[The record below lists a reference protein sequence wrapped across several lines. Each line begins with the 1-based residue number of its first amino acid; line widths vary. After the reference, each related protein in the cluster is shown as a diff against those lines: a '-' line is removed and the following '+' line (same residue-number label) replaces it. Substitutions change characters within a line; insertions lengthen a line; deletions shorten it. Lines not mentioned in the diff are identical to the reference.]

1 MASGL
6 ATCSDTG
13 DRGRAPRAAVR
24 ANRTSY
30 TEQQQSST
38 RLDRR
43 PFCPYAPTREP
54 QPRDQPCTTSANV
67 RRYSGLRRSKIVA
80 RIEQALRECGAEI
93 LVRASPAIAPFELA
107 VKTPTG
113 DQRELVCYAFT
124 ASRLRRIG
132 MPLDKHRFQIGYGRG
147 SERCHQLY
155 FDPRGKKT
163 TLLFGVH
170 LEMGLFVGVD
180 PRMHSPTWF
189 PRSVEFKT
197 GDLEAARA
205 QRWHGWER
213 ERSDARLKV
222 WRPEESL
229 LTETVIA
236 FRPDQFLRYVEFE
249 RLASGLD
256 CGERCL
262 LSDRIEKGLSQGE
275 PRRSAPG
282 RHILEIQLGLPA
294 SDILNMVMGRIG
306 RE

>member
-1 MASGL
+1 MRRRDSRARGPHDSPIRIHGQDANGRPARTGL
-6 ATCSDTG
+6 LRLHSQRVPTSW
-13 DRGRAPRAAVR
+13 RAA
-24 ANRTSY
+24 
-30 TEQQQSST
+30 
-38 RLDRR
+38 DR
-43 PFCPYAPTREP
+43 
-54 QPRDQPCTTSANV
+54 
-67 RRYSGLRRSKIVA
+67 
-80 RIEQALRECGAEI
+80 
-93 LVRASPAIAPFELA
+93 
-107 VKTPTG
+107 
-113 DQRELVCYAFT
+113 
-124 ASRLRRIG
+124 
-132 MPLDKHRFQIGYGRG
+132 HRFQIMYGSG
-147 SERCHQLY
+147 SDRCHQLY

-197 GDLEAARA
+197 SDLEAARA

-213 ERSDARLKV
+213 ERSDARRKV
-222 WRPEESL
+222 RPEESL

-275 PRRSAPG
+275 ALDQRRATPS
-282 RHILEIQLGLPA
+282 
-294 SDILNMVMGRIG
+294 
-306 RE
+306 

>member
-1 MASGL
+1 M
-6 ATCSDTG
+6 
-13 DRGRAPRAAVR
+13 
-24 ANRTSY
+24 
-30 TEQQQSST
+30 
-38 RLDRR
+38 
-43 PFCPYAPTREP
+43 
-54 QPRDQPCTTSANV
+54 
-67 RRYSGLRRSKIVA
+67 RRYSGLRRSSIVA
-80 RIEQALRECGAEI
+80 RIEQALRECGADI
-93 LVRASPAIAPFELA
+93 LVRAVPTIAPFEFT

-113 DQRELVCYAFT
+113 DVRELVCYAFT
-124 ASRLRRIG
+124 AKWSRRAGGPPDR
-132 MPLDKHRFQIGYGRG
+132 HRFRIGYGSG
-147 SERCHQLY
+147 SDRCHQLY

-197 GDLEAARA
+197 SDLEAARA

-213 ERSDARLKV
+213 ERSDAKRDV
-222 WRPEESL
+222 RPEESL

-262 LSDRIEKGLSQGE
+262 LSDRFEKGLSQGE
-275 PRRSAPG
+275 ARRSSPG
-282 RHILEIQLGLPA
+282 RHPLEIQLGLPA
-294 SDILNMVMGRIG
+294 SDILDMVMGRISL
-306 RE
+306 E